1 MVRVDPPRS
10 FRNLQRSGASR
21 EAAAR
26 VRSRKLPVG
35 AHFAERTPLG
45 RHSKPSRI
53 RLPQGAAVA
62 AAPTLAGVAAALCLS
77 PQAAPAAAAEVH
89 PTVLDALFQPAAAAG
104 LSPLS
109 AQSSAK
115 AKGRR
120 SATASPATYE
130 VRPGDSLSSI
140 AARLY
145 HDRADWPA
153 LYWRNRNKIHWADDI
168 YAGEV
173 LHVPAKPA
181 RLPRAPHGLERPAPA
196 ASSLPSAQVP
206 SAAVPGAVADASY
219 SGGTPGGA
227 FGACVVAR
235 ESGGN
240 AQIMNASG
248 HYGLYQFSES
258 TWVAYG
264 GNPADFGHAS
274 VAEQNQVFANAL
286 AEGGESNWAPYDGC

>member
-1 MVRVDPPRS
+1 
-10 FRNLQRSGASR
+10 
-21 EAAAR
+21 
-26 VRSRKLPVG
+26 LP
-35 AHFAERTPLG
+35 
-45 RHSKPSRI
+45 
-53 RLPQGAAVA
+53 
-62 AAPTLAGVAAALCLS
+62 
-77 PQAAPAAAAEVH
+77 
-89 PTVLDALFQPAAAAG
+89 
-104 LSPLS
+104 
-109 AQSSAK
+109 
-115 AKGRR
+115 
-120 SATASPATYE
+120 TYK

-145 HDRADWPA
+145 HDRAAWPV
-153 LYWRNRNKIHWADDI
+153 LYWS
-168 YAGEV
+168 
-173 LHVPAKPA
+173 
-181 RLPRAPHGLERPAPA
+181 APA
-196 ASSLPSAQVP
+196 ASSLPSAEVP
-206 SAAVPGAVADASY
+206 PADVPGQGAAPVTDASY
-219 SGGTPGGA
+219 TGGTPGGA

>member
-1 MVRVDPPRS
+1 
-10 FRNLQRSGASR
+10 
-21 EAAAR
+21 
-26 VRSRKLPVG
+26 
-35 AHFAERTPLG
+35 
-45 RHSKPSRI
+45 
-53 RLPQGAAVA
+53 
-62 AAPTLAGVAAALCLS
+62 LS

-89 PTVLDALFQPAAAAG
+89 PAVLDDLFQPAAAAG

-109 AQSSAK
+109 AQSSAE
-115 AKGRR
+115 AKWRS
-120 SATASPATYE
+120 SATALPATYK
-130 VRPGDSLSSI
+130 VRPGDTLSAI

-145 HDRADWPA
+145 HDRAAWPV
-153 LYWRNRNKIHWADDI
+153 LYWRNRKEVHWADDI

-181 RLPRAPHGLERPAPA
+181 RIPRAPRGLERSAPA
-196 ASSLPSAQVP
+196 ASSLPSAGVP
-206 SAAVPGAVADASY
+206 PAAVPGAVADASN